1 MRGSVWYDSTRC
13 QAVEDARELAKHK
26 MRLEKINE
34 RKHSD
39 MRKKPYEFDLYSPI
53 TRHQVGGQA
62 WQGPFRKHLVQPFS
76 DLAAGPTN
84 PTLVKSGKAVRRCCL
99 NIDTTF
105 GQVCDLRTQIQ
116 ICQAKIPNL
125 P

>member
-34 RKHSD
+34 RKQSD
-39 MRKKPYEFDLYSPI
+39 MRKKRYEFDLYSPI

-62 WQGPFRKHLVQPFS
+62 WQRPSRKHFLQPIS
-76 DLAAGPTN
+76 DLAAGPTD
-84 PTLVKSGKAVRRCCL
+84 PTLIESGKAVRRCCV
-99 NIDTTF
+99 NTDTRL
-105 GQVCDLRTQIQ
+105 GQVRDLGAQIQ